1 MPSRGLLDLPANQ
14 RVAVAGLVLVRQQP
28 GTASGVVFITLEDET
43 GIANVIVWPR
53 VFARFRRI
61 AMGAGLIRV
70 DGRMQ
75 REGAVI
81 HVLADR
87 LVDLSDRLWALVPR
101 APQPGDYGQAG
112 PSPREGSPLPIGRA
126 SCGGRGCQ
134 YVEMS
139 VVAGY

>member
-1 MPSRGLLDLPANQ
+1 MFFFFMQKTAYEMRIIDWSSDVCSSDLI
-14 RVAVAGLVLVRQQP
+14 
-28 GTASGVVFITLEDET
+28 GVVFITLEDET
-43 GIANVIVWPR
+43 GIANVIDWPR

-112 PSPREGSPLPIGRA
+112 PSLREGSLLRVGSRDFH
-126 SCGGRGCQ
+126 
-134 YVEMS
+134 
-139 VVAGY
+139 